1 MNDVYIDVL
10 ILENTV
16 MNYVILHITSI
27 AVSSRVKWY
36 RLLSGALIG
45 TLYAVI
51 SLWLSVFLHA
61 LIAKILLSAV
71 MVTVTFFP
79 RNIKTFARISAC
91 FYGVTFLFAG
101 ISFALLI
108 AGPVKY
114 TGNILATVCVGYI
127 IVMSLAGY
135 VKRRHMAS
143 DVSADVFIQF
153 DKEYGE
159 GVWLPA
165 IIDSG
170 NLLRDPFSGDPVIVA
185 ELDALEKEL
194 PCELYEILRNKNTDI
209 LDDASAVSDA
219 KGWENRFRLIPYN
232 ALGNENGILP
242 GFKADIVRVN
252 NGKRDSAELRGVIVC
267 LYEKA
272 LSEDKQYRALLAPD
286 MIA

>member
-10 ILENTV
+10 IFENTV

-36 RLLSGALIG
+36 RLLSGALVG

-51 SLWLSVFLHA
+51 SLWLSAFLHA

-71 MVTVTFFP
+71 MVMITFFP
-79 RNIKTFARISAC
+79 RKLKTFARISAC

-127 IVMSLAGY
+127 LVMSLVGY
-135 VKRRHMAS
+135 VKRRHTAS
-143 DVSADVFIQF
+143 DISADVFIQF
-153 DKEYGE
+153 DKECGE

-165 IIDSG
+165 IVDSG
-170 NLLRDPFSGDPVIVA
+170 NLLRDPFSGNPVIVA
-185 ELDALEKEL
+185 ELDAFEKEL
-194 PCELYEILRNKNTDI
+194 PCALFETLRNRGADI
-209 LDDASAVSDA
+209 LDEALAISEAD
-219 KGWENRFRLIPYN
+219 GWEKRFRLIPYN
-232 ALGNENGILP
+232 SLGNENGILP
-242 GFKADIVRVN
+242 AFKADVVRVN
-252 NGKRDSAELRGVIVC
+252 GKERDGAELRGVIVC

-272 LSEDKQYRALLAPD
+272 LSEDEQYRALLAPE